1 MEKVKISSGK
11 SLSKFLTS
19 IIDEG
24 VKAAMY
30 QKALQEKEK
39 QAAVA
44 GHLPNMD
51 EEDDD
56 PLGLG
61 GGDKKKSDDKEPVAQ
76 PSTDDPPAAADV
88 DTDDEA
94 LASGEV
100 TPDVIVDKLNS
111 IRSGKSFRDS
121 TVKGRIEQYV
131 NALKAPEK
139 TALLAFLK
147 GISQI
152 VTGEVEAPQA
162 TDPEEKP
169 ADVSMKKGE
178 DKQVK
183 HVKPNVIH
191 GAPVSKKTQPS
202 KEDTSGPAPIT
213 PVKK

>member
-39 QAAVA
+39 QSALA
-44 GHLPNMD
+44 GNLPIVD

-61 GGDKKKSDDKEPVAQ
+61 GDKKPKTSPDKEPAPEPEET
-76 PSTDDPPAAADV
+76 PSAADV

-94 LASGEV
+94 LKSGEV

-121 TVKGRIEQYV
+121 TVKGSMEQYV

-162 TDPEEKP
+162 ADPEEHP
-169 ADVSMKKGE
+169 ADVKMKKGE

-183 HVKPNVIH
+183 HVKPNVIK